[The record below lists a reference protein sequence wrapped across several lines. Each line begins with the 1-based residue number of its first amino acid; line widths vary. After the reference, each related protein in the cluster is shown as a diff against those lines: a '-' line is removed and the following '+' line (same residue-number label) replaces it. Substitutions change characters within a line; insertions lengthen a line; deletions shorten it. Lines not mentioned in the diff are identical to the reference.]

1 MAWGSLVM
9 PSGFPPRPSRP
20 PASASSPVMP
30 LPSSYARHLPVGGRD
45 CARQSCQQERAVLP
59 GAWAPSLGPPAHAEG
74 PADTEGVPPASVCHT
89 HAGERWL
96 GHRQLPS
103 GSGDRVEKALP
114 WFTFIQMLTCRVSR
128 AVRPA
133 GEDRGSQPD
142 FRNQAYKVSSQKVSE
157 GPSLVR
163 REHPHEERARAL
175 ETRGEGS
182 RGQRPGPPPR
192 PHRPGFTLSPDC
204 DRSSGMP
211 WTIPILCCGVTRP
224 FHNQLPVTES
234 WWQGHFHLPVTLAE
248 MGMVRS
254 WRGKRRQSQLPGRG
268 NLVVVVWGGGGGW
281 AEAGE
286 VTDHVFRSSV
296 LCPASCQS
304 FCPLS

>member
-1 MAWGSLVM
+1 M
-9 PSGFPPRPSRP
+9 
-20 PASASSPVMP
+20 
-30 LPSSYARHLPVGGRD
+30 
-45 CARQSCQQERAVLP
+45 LP
-59 GAWAPSLGPPAHAEG
+59 GTGAPSLGPPAHAEG

-89 HAGERWL
+89 HTGERWL

-103 GSGDRVEKALP
+103 GSGDRVEKGLP
-114 WFTFIQMLTCRVSR
+114 WFTFTQMLTCRVSR

-142 FRNQAYKVSSQKVSE
+142 SRNQAYKVSSQKVSE

-182 RGQRPGPPPR
+182 RGQSPGGPPPR

-248 MGMVRS
+248 MGMVWSR
-254 WRGKRRQSQLPGRG
+254 RGKRRQSQLPGRG
-268 NLVVVVWGGGGGW
+268 DRGGGGVGR
-281 AEAGE
+281 GRRGYRP
-286 VTDHVFRSSV
+286 HVQEFR
-296 LCPASCQS
+296 
-304 FCPLS
+304 PLSR